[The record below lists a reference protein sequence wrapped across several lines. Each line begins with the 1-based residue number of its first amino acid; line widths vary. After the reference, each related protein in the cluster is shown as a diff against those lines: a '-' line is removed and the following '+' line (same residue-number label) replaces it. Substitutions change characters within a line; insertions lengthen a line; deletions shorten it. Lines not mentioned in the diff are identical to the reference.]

1 MDHYAEELADGIT
14 AALPRWV
21 ERCVRDVMV
30 AWMGDVPAEVAAA
43 ATAAGKLAAQETG
56 AQVRR
61 LLDADI
67 DEQNTTPLQ
76 VVRAAVRYPTQVL
89 AAAGV
94 PEVERDPFAEAAFPA
109 DVYDLSPASWGEV
122 DPALA
127 EPGLVWGAAKA
138 FEHKRRHQ
146 PST

>member
-1 MDHYAEELADGIT
+1 MDRYAEELADGIT
-14 AALPRWV
+14 TALPRWV

-30 AWMGDVPAEVAAA
+30 AWAGDVPPEVVAAA
-43 ATAAGKLAAQETG
+43 TKAGKVAADETG

-61 LLDADI
+61 LLETDI
-67 DEQNTTPLQ
+67 DEQHTTPLQ
-76 VVRAAVRYPTQVL
+76 VVRAAVRYPAEVL

-94 PEVERDPFAEAAFPA
+94 PGVERDPFAEAAFPS
-109 DVYDLSPASWGEV
+109 DVYDLSPASWREV